1 MFDGKHARQDVMTY
15 LLEVERRH
23 QRCHN
28 YLTAHPS
35 VSQRTRAIL
44 VDWLIQ
50 VQVTRFK
57 GFALT
62 WSAVSGLVS

>member
-1 MFDGKHARQDVMTY
+1 MVGNNHAGLFGAALCLVQDVMTY
-15 LLEVERRH
+15 LLEVEKRH
-23 QRCHN
+23 LRTRN

-50 VQVTRFK
+50 VQV
-57 GFALT
+57 AY
-62 WSAVSGLVS
+62 SPD

>member
-1 MFDGKHARQDVMTY
+1 MVRCLIVSVWQDVMTY

-23 QRCHN
+23 QRRHN

-50 VQVTRFK
+50 VQVIY
-57 GFALT
+57 
-62 WSAVSGLVS
+62 

>member
-1 MFDGKHARQDVMTY
+1 MTY
-15 LLEVERRH
+15 LLEVEQRH
-23 QRCHN
+23 QRRHN

-50 VQVTRFK
+50 VQVIHFSELCLNVASCP
-57 GFALT
+57 ALP
-62 WSAVSGLVS
+62 AVVSREASGIKF